1 MNKILK
7 RLKKQAED
15 SLSNIINMF
24 SIKENCLNFLE
35 EHKQDNELYYK
46 NGNGIQIFKSSD
58 YGNGSFVTINIT
70 SFKGSKLNYS
80 FEDNYG
86 FVVSLW
92 INNREESGD
101 IFSNIEDAIEEYNS
115 DLEVLNNLEN

>member
-1 MNKILK
+1 
-7 RLKKQAED
+7 
-15 SLSNIINMF
+15 MF

-70 SFKGSKLNYS
+70 SFFLP
-80 FEDNYG
+80 
-86 FVVSLW
+86 VTLAIVSL
-92 INNREESGD
+92 NDFLTSGY
-101 IFSNIEDAIEEYNS
+101 ELAIE
-115 DLEVLNNLEN
+115 LKQAFI

>member
-7 RLKKQAED
+7 RLKKKAED

-24 SIKENCLNFLE
+24 SIKENCLKFLE
-35 EHKQDNELYYK
+35 EHEQNNELYYK

-70 SFKGSKLNYS
+70 SFKGSKLSYS